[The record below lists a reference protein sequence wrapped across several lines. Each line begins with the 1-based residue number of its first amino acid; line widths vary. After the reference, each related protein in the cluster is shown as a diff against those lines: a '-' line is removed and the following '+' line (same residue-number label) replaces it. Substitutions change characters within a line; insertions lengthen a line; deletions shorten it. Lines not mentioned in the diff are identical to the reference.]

1 MSAGDARRLHLD
13 HARARR
19 STDRPIDGVQPSSIW
34 TCQTDSYGN
43 AVPMETAKRF
53 PPGLGNPAA
62 AGIPTFPQLIP
73 RPLEDTKT
81 REMTDRTFNK
91 VLPMCPV

>member
-1 MSAGDARRLHLD
+1 MSAGDARRLYLD
-13 HARARR
+13 HARALR
-19 STDRPIDGVQPSSIW
+19 STDRLTGGVQPPKIW

-62 AGIPTFPQLIP
+62 AGITTFPQLIP
-73 RPLEDTKT
+73 VLLST
-81 REMTDRTFNK
+81 RRREK
-91 VLPMCPV
+91 